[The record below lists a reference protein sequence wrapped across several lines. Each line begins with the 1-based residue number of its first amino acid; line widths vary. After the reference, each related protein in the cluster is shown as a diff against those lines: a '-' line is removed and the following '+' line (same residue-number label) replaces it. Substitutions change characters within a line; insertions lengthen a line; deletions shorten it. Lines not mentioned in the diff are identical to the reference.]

1 MKKFVAGRL
10 LSVLPVLAVVSVVI
24 FSIVHLAPGDPAASI
39 LGDNA
44 TAEDIAAL
52 RTRMGLDKPLAEQY
66 LIWMGNILHGDFGL
80 SVAGNETVAH
90 MLASH
95 WEPTLSLTVFST
107 VLALC
112 LAIPLGILAA
122 RKKGTAADYG
132 VSVCSLAGI
141 SLPSFLLGLFLM
153 MLFAVKLRILPVSG
167 YVPVSEGL
175 AAHFRSLLLPGT
187 ALGFMHSAL
196 LMRMTKSSMLEVLGS
211 DYIKMAK
218 AKGVKEL
225 FLVVR
230 HAFRNALIPVLT
242 TVGQSIVGAL
252 AGAAVVESMFA
263 IPGMGQLMVN
273 SIGRRDYYVIQA
285 IVLVVACINVLVNL
299 AVDLLYGLADPRVRL
314 Q

>member
-95 WEPTLSLTVFST
+95 WEPTLSLTIFST

-132 VSVCSLAGI
+132 VSV
-141 SLPSFLLGLFLM
+141 LFSGRN
-153 MLFAVKLRILPVSG
+153 FASQLSSG
-167 YVPVSEGL
+167 
-175 AAHFRSLLLPGT
+175 
-187 ALGFMHSAL
+187 
-196 LMRMTKSSMLEVLGS
+196 
-211 DYIKMAK
+211 
-218 AKGVKEL
+218 
-225 FLVVR
+225 
-230 HAFRNALIPVLT
+230 PVLNDALCRE
-242 TVGQSIVGAL
+242 VKGA
-252 AGAAVVESMFA
+252 S
-263 IPGMGQLMVN
+263 
-273 SIGRRDYYVIQA
+273 
-285 IVLVVACINVLVNL
+285 
-299 AVDLLYGLADPRVRL
+299 RVRIRTGFGRFWRPTSAPSCFRE
-314 Q
+314 QHWDSCIPPC